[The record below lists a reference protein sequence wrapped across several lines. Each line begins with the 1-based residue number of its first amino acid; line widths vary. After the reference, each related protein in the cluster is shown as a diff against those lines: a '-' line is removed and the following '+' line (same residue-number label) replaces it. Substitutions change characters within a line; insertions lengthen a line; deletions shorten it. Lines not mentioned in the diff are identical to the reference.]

1 VPTDFVFAFE
11 ISAMVGTAQ
20 MRLCPPYKLLM
31 GPGLRREDK
40 QFRLIRPDPCT
51 KTMLALHNRGLQRV
65 SIPAQDAY
73 HFSEFSQGVPALPDP
88 SLPVNFPALG
98 QPVDELAL
106 TEIKGAVLAK
116 LRLAIGKDAGMA
128 TRHDWYKAAA
138 LALRDRIVHHWL
150 TAEKQSYDA
159 GRKRVYYLSLEFLIG
174 RLFTDALNNMGLLPV
189 FEAALGD
196 LGVDLSD
203 LRKCE
208 PDAALGNGGLGRL
221 AACFMESMATLAIP
235 AIGYG
240 IRYDFGLFRQIVA
253 QGWQQEYPD
262 EWLGFGNPWEF
273 QRPEVVYHVHFGGG
287 VERITDAQGRD
298 RAIWHPAETV
308 QAVAYDTPIVGWR
321 GRHVNALRLW
331 SARSPDP
338 LKLDVFNTGDYLGA
352 SAEEARAESICK
364 FLYPNDES
372 PAGRELRLRQEYFFV
387 SASLQ
392 DLVQRHLA
400 SDGQLRSLAS
410 KAAVQLNDTHPS
422 LAVTELMRIL
432 CDLHNFRWD
441 EAWQITVATLSY
453 TNHTLLPE
461 ALETWPVELFER
473 LLPRHLDIIYRINV
487 AHLALADARCPGD
500 VDFRASVSLIDEKSG
515 RRVRMGQLAFVGSH
529 RINGVSAMHSD
540 LMKETVFHDLNH
552 LYPAR
557 ITNKTNGITFRRWLM
572 LANPKLTD
580 LLREACGEAVL
591 DDPSQLQRLEARA
604 SDHAFQQQ
612 FRSVKHRNKIALAR
626 LIGERLN
633 IKVDPGALFDVQ
645 IKRIHEYK
653 RQLLNILETVALYHA
668 IRDEPQRDWVPRVK
682 IFAGKAAASYRYAK
696 LIIKLINDVAE
707 VVNNDPAIAGRLK
720 VAFLAD
726 YNVSLAEVIIP
737 AADLSEQIS
746 TAGMEAS
753 GTGNMKLALNGAL
766 TIGTLD
772 GANIEIRDHVGAE
785 NIAIFGME
793 AMDVVLRRKQGLDA
807 TDVIQRSPHLSRAV
821 NAIASGEF
829 SPDDPGRFESIAHAL
844 RHLDHYMV
852 SADFAAYFDAQRGID
867 ARWLVVPA
875 WTRAS
880 ILNVARMP
888 WFSSDRTIREY
899 AEDIWNV
906 PVRGTSPLASQEP
919 GAQREA
925 TR

>member
-1 VPTDFVFAFE
+1 MP
-11 ISAMVGTAQ
+11 
-20 MRLCPPYKLLM
+20 
-31 GPGLRREDK
+31 
-40 QFRLIRPDPCT
+40 
-51 KTMLALHNRGLQRV
+51 N
-65 SIPAQDAY
+65 
-73 HFSEFSQGVPALPDP
+73 LPDP
-88 SLPVNFPALG
+88 TFPATFPALG

-106 TEIKGAVLAK
+106 AEIKSAILGK

-159 GRKRVYYLSLEFLIG
+159 GSKRVYYLSLEFLIG
-174 RLFTDALNNMGLLPV
+174 RLFTDALNNMGLLKV

-196 LGVDLSD
+196 LGVGLED

-240 IRYDFGLFRQIVA
+240 IRYDFGLFRQIIA

-262 EWLGFGNPWEF
+262 EWLSFGNPWEF

-287 VERITDAQGRD
+287 VERVERKGRD
-298 RAIWHPAETV
+298 LAIWHPAETV
-308 QAVAYDTPIVGWR
+308 QAVAFDTPIVGWR
-321 GRHVNALRLW
+321 GQHVNALRLW

-372 PAGRELRLRQEYFFV
+372 AAGRELRLRQEYFFV
-387 SASLQ
+387 AASLQ
-392 DLVQRHLA
+392 DLINRHLA
-400 SDGQLRSLAS
+400 SDGQLRNLAS
-410 KAAVQLNDTHPS
+410 KVAVQLNDTHPS

-432 CDLHNFRWD
+432 VDLHHFRWD
-441 EAWQITVATLSY
+441 EAWKITVATLSY

-461 ALETWPVELFER
+461 ALETWPVELFQR
-473 LLPRHLDIIYRINV
+473 LLPRHLEIIYRINV
-487 AHLALADARCPGD
+487 AHLAQAEERCPGD

-529 RINGVSAMHSD
+529 SINGVSAMHSD

-552 LYPAR
+552 LYPGR
-557 ITNKTNGITFRRWLM
+557 INNKTNGITFRRWLM

-591 DDPSQLQRLEARA
+591 DDPSRLAQLEALA
-604 SDHAFQQQ
+604 SDNAFQQK
-612 FRSVKHRNKIALAR
+612 FRTVKHHNKVALAR
-626 LIGERLN
+626 LISERVN
-633 IKVDPGALFDVQ
+633 VMVDPGALFDVQ

-653 RQLLNILETVALYHA
+653 RQLLNIVETVALYQA
-668 IRDEPQRDWVPRVK
+668 MKDEPQRDWVPRVK

-696 LIIKLINDVAE
+696 LIIKLINDVAD
-707 VVNNDPAIAGRLK
+707 VVNNDPAIGGRLK

-793 AMDVVLRRKQGLDA
+793 AMDVVVRRKQGLDA
-807 TDVIQRSPHLSRAV
+807 TDVIRRSPTLSRAI
-821 NAIASGEF
+821 NAIGSGEF
-829 SPDDPGRFESIAHAL
+829 SPGDPGRFESIAHAL
-844 RHLDHYMV
+844 RYLDHYMV
-852 SADFAAYFDAQRGID
+852 CADFDSYFEAQRGID
-867 ARWLVVPA
+867 ARWQVVPA

-899 AEDIWNV
+899 AQDIWNV
-906 PVRGTSPLASQEP
+906 PVRGTAPHGLQET
-919 GAQREA
+919 GAQRGA

>member
-1 VPTDFVFAFE
+1 MPDQSQPAKY
-11 ISAMVGTAQ
+11 
-20 MRLCPPYKLLM
+20 PPLN
-31 GPGLRREDK
+31 
-40 QFRLIRPDPCT
+40 
-51 KTMLALHNRGLQRV
+51 A
-65 SIPAQDAY
+65 
-73 HFSEFSQGVPALPDP
+73 
-88 SLPVNFPALG
+88 
-98 QPVDELAL
+98 PVDELAL
-106 TEIKGAVLAK
+106 AEIKSAILAK
-116 LRLAIGKDAGMA
+116 LTLAIGKDAVMA

-138 LALRDRIVHHWL
+138 LALRDRIVHRWL
-150 TAEKQSYDA
+150 LSDKQSYDE

-174 RLFTDALNNMGLLPV
+174 RLFTDALNNMGLLPL
-189 FEAALGD
+189 FDAALGD
-196 LGVDLSD
+196 LGVGLSE

-240 IRYDFGLFRQIVA
+240 IRYDFGLFRQIISH
-253 QGWQQEYPD
+253 GWQQEYPD

-273 QRPEVVYHVHFGGG
+273 QRPEVVYHVHFGGS
-287 VERITDAQGRD
+287 VERVTDPNGRN
-298 RAIWHPAETV
+298 RIIWHPAETV

-321 GRHVNALRLW
+321 GAHVNALRLW
-331 SARSPDP
+331 SARAPDP

-352 SAEEARAESICK
+352 SAEQARAESICK

-372 PAGRELRLRQEYFFV
+372 AAGRELRLRQEYFFV
-387 SASLQ
+387 AASLQ
-392 DLVQRHLA
+392 DLIKRHLA
-400 SDGQLRSLAS
+400 SEGQLRGLAQ

-432 CDLHNFRWD
+432 VDLHNFRWD
-441 EAWQITVATLSY
+441 EAWQITTAVLSY

-461 ALETWPVELFER
+461 ALETWPLELFER
-473 LLPRHLDIIYRINV
+473 MLPRHLEIIYRIND

-500 VDFRASVSLIDEKSG
+500 VEFRASVSLIDEKSG

-552 LYPAR
+552 LYPGR

-572 LANPKLTD
+572 LANPGLTG
-580 LLREACGEAVL
+580 LLREVCGEAVL
-591 DDPSQLQRLEARA
+591 DDPSLLARLEPLAG
-604 SDHAFQQQ
+604 DNAFQQQ
-612 FRSVKHRNKIALAR
+612 FRAVKHRNKIALAR
-626 LIGERLN
+626 LIGERLGVQ
-633 IKVDPGALFDVQ
+633 IDPSALFDVQ

-653 RQLLNILETVALYHA
+653 RQLLNLLETVALYHA
-668 IRDEPQRDWVPRVK
+668 IKDNPQRGWVPRVK

-707 VVNNDPAIAGRLK
+707 VVNNDPAIGGRLK

-772 GANIEIRDHVGAE
+772 GANLEIRDHVGSE

-793 AMDVVLRRKQGLDA
+793 ALDVVVRRKQGLDA
-807 TDVIQRSPHLSRAV
+807 TDVISKSPHLSRAIA
-821 NAIASGEF
+821 AIERGDF
-829 SPDDPGRFESIAHAL
+829 SPDDPGRFESVAHAL

-852 SADFAAYFDAQRGID
+852 SADFDAYYEAQRGID
-867 ARWLVVPA
+867 ARWQVIPA

-906 PVRGTSPLASQEP
+906 PVKSA
-919 GAQREA
+919 EA
-925 TR
+925 LSTVRQAKG

>member
-1 VPTDFVFAFE
+1 
-11 ISAMVGTAQ
+11 
-20 MRLCPPYKLLM
+20 
-31 GPGLRREDK
+31 
-40 QFRLIRPDPCT
+40 
-51 KTMLALHNRGLQRV
+51 V
-65 SIPAQDAY
+65 S
-73 HFSEFSQGVPALPDP
+73 DP
-88 SLPVNFPALG
+88 SFHFAASV
-98 QPVDELAL
+98 QPVDELAVA
-106 TEIKGAVLAK
+106 EIKSAILAK

-128 TRHDWYKAAA
+128 TRHDWYKATA
-138 LALRDRIVHHWL
+138 LALRDRIVHRWV
-150 TAEKQSYDA
+150 TADKESYDA

-174 RLFTDALNNMGLLPV
+174 RLFTDALNNMGLFKV
-189 FEAALGD
+189 FETALED
-196 LGVDLSD
+196 LGVGLPE
-203 LRKCE
+203 LRQCE

-221 AACFMESMATLAIP
+221 AACFMESMATLTIP

-240 IRYDFGLFRQIVA
+240 IRYDFGLFRQILN

-262 EWLGFGNPWEF
+262 VWLSFGNPWEF
-273 QRPEVVYHVHFGGG
+273 QRPEVMYHVHFGGDI
-287 VERITDAQGRD
+287 EHLDDKGRD
-298 RAIWHPAETV
+298 RAVWHPAETV

-321 GRHVNALRLW
+321 GQHVNALRLW

-352 SAEEARAESICK
+352 SAEEARAEAICK

-392 DLVQRHLA
+392 DLIRRHLA
-400 SDGQLRSLAS
+400 ADGQLRSLPQ

-422 LAVTELMRIL
+422 LAVAELMRIL
-432 CDLHNFRWD
+432 VDLHNFRWD
-441 EAWQITVATLSY
+441 EAWKITVATLSY

-461 ALETWPVELFER
+461 ALETWPIELFEK
-473 LLPRHLDIIYRINV
+473 LLPRHMEIIYRINGQ
-487 AHLALADARCPGD
+487 HLALAEAQCPGD
-500 VDFRASVSLIDEKSG
+500 VDYRASVSLIDERSG

-552 LYPAR
+552 LYPGR

-580 LLREACGEAVL
+580 LLRRACGEAVL
-591 DDPSQLQRLEARA
+591 DDPTQLASLESYA
-604 SDHAFQQQ
+604 SDSAFQQQ
-612 FRSVKHRNKIALAR
+612 FRAVKHHNKIALAR
-626 LIGERLN
+626 LIGERMN
-633 IKVDPGALFDVQ
+633 IVVDPSALFDVQ

-653 RQLLNILETVALYHA
+653 RQLLNILETIALYQA
-668 IRDEPQRDWVPRVK
+668 MKDDPQANWVPRVK

-696 LIIKLINDVAE
+696 LIIKLISDVADM
-707 VVNNDPAIAGRLK
+707 VNNDASIGGRLK
-720 VAFLAD
+720 VVFLAD
-726 YNVSLAEVIIP
+726 YNVSLAELIIP

-793 AMDVVLRRKQGLDA
+793 AMDVMVRRKQGLDA
-807 TDVIQRSPHLSRAV
+807 TDVIRRSPQLARAI
-821 NAIASGEF
+821 NAVGGGEF
-829 SPDDPGRFESIAHAL
+829 SPGEADRFESIAHAL
-844 RHLDHYMV
+844 KYLDHYMV
-852 SADFAAYFDAQRGID
+852 SADFDAYYEAQRGID
-867 ARWLVVPA
+867 ARWQVVPA

-880 ILNVARMP
+880 ILNVARMA

-899 AEDIWNV
+899 AADIWNV
-906 PVRGTSPLASQEP
+906 PVSPTPVAHATGKQRGA
-919 GAQREA
+919 G
-925 TR
+925 

>member
-1 VPTDFVFAFE
+1 
-11 ISAMVGTAQ
+11 
-20 MRLCPPYKLLM
+20 
-31 GPGLRREDK
+31 
-40 QFRLIRPDPCT
+40 
-51 KTMLALHNRGLQRV
+51 
-65 SIPAQDAY
+65 
-73 HFSEFSQGVPALPDP
+73 LPDQP
-88 SLPVNFPALG
+88 QPTKYPPLNA
-98 QPVDELAL
+98 PVDELAL
-106 TEIKGAVLAK
+106 AEIKSAILAK
-116 LRLAIGKDAGMA
+116 LTLTIGKDAAMA

-138 LALRDRIVHHWL
+138 LALRDRIVHRWL
-150 TAEKQSYDA
+150 LSEKQSYDE

-189 FEAALGD
+189 FDAALGD
-196 LGVDLSD
+196 LGVGLSD

-240 IRYDFGLFRQIVA
+240 IRYDFGLFRQIISH
-253 QGWQQEYPD
+253 GWQQEYPD

-273 QRPEVVYHVHFGGG
+273 QRPEVVYHVHFGGS
-287 VERITDAQGRD
+287 VERVTEANGRD

-321 GRHVNALRLW
+321 GAHVNALRLW
-331 SARSPDP
+331 SARAPDP

-352 SAEEARAESICK
+352 SAEQARAESICK

-372 PAGRELRLRQEYFFV
+372 AAGRELRLRQEYFFV
-387 SASLQ
+387 AASLQ
-392 DLVQRHLA
+392 DLVKRHLA
-400 SDGQLRSLAS
+400 SEGQLRGLAQ

-432 CDLHNFRWD
+432 VDLHNFRWD
-441 EAWQITVATLSY
+441 EAWALTTAVLSY

-461 ALETWPVELFER
+461 ALETWPLELFER
-473 LLPRHLDIIYRINV
+473 MLPRHLEIIYRIND
-487 AHLALADARCPGD
+487 AHLKLADARCPGD

-552 LYPAR
+552 LYPGR

-572 LANPKLTD
+572 LANPGLTN
-580 LLREACGEAVL
+580 LLREVCGEAVL
-591 DDPSQLQRLEARA
+591 DDPSHLSRLEALA
-604 SDHAFQQQ
+604 GDNAFQQR
-612 FRSVKHRNKIALAR
+612 FRAVKHRNKIALAR
-626 LIGERLN
+626 LIGERLGVQ
-633 IKVDPGALFDVQ
+633 IDPGALFDVQ

-653 RQLLNILETVALYHA
+653 RQLLNLLETVALYHE
-668 IRDEPQRDWVPRVK
+668 IKDNPQAPWVPRVK

-707 VVNNDPAIAGRLK
+707 VVNNDPGIGGKLK
-720 VAFLAD
+720 LAFLAD
-726 YNVSLAEVIIP
+726 YNVSLAEIIIP

-772 GANIEIRDHVGAE
+772 GANREIRDHVGAE

-793 AMDVVLRRKQGLDA
+793 ALDVVARRKQGLDA
-807 TDVIQRSPHLSRAV
+807 TDVIVRSPHLSRAIA
-821 NAIASGEF
+821 AIERGDF
-829 SPDDPGRFESIAHAL
+829 SPDDPTRFESVAHAL

-852 SADFAAYFDAQRGID
+852 SADFDAYFGAQRGID
-867 ARWLVVPA
+867 ARWQVVPA

-906 PVRGTSPLASQEP
+906 PVQPTAQASPARLAK
-919 GAQREA
+919 G
-925 TR
+925 

>member
-1 VPTDFVFAFE
+1 
-11 ISAMVGTAQ
+11 
-20 MRLCPPYKLLM
+20 
-31 GPGLRREDK
+31 
-40 QFRLIRPDPCT
+40 
-51 KTMLALHNRGLQRV
+51 
-65 SIPAQDAY
+65 
-73 HFSEFSQGVPALPDP
+73 
-88 SLPVNFPALG
+88 
-98 QPVDELAL
+98 
-106 TEIKGAVLAK
+106 
-116 LRLAIGKDAGMA
+116 
-128 TRHDWYKAAA
+128 
-138 LALRDRIVHHWL
+138 
-150 TAEKQSYDA
+150 
-159 GRKRVYYLSLEFLIG
+159 
-174 RLFTDALNNMGLLPV
+174 MGLLPV

-240 IRYDFGLFRQIVA
+240 IRYDFGLFRQIIA
-253 QGWQQEYPD
+253 EGWQHEYPD
-262 EWLGFGNPWEF
+262 EWLSFGNPWEF
-273 QRPEVVYHVHFGGG
+273 QRPEVVYQIQFGGH
-287 VERITDAQGRD
+287 VEHADD
-298 RAIWHPAETV
+298 RATWLSAETV

-321 GRHVNALRLW
+321 GQHVNALRLW

-338 LKLDVFNTGDYLGA
+338 LKLEVFNTGDYLGA
-352 SAEEARAESICK
+352 VAEEARAESICK

-372 PAGRELRLRQEYFFV
+372 AAGRELRLRQEYFFV

-392 DLVQRHLA
+392 DLIKRHLA
-400 SDGQLRSLAS
+400 ADGQLRSLPS
-410 KAAVQLNDTHPS
+410 KVAVQLNDTHPS

-432 CDLHNFRWD
+432 VDLHNFRWD
-441 EAWQITVATLSY
+441 DAWKITVETLSY

-473 LLPRHLDIIYRINV
+473 LLPRHLEIIYRINV
-487 AHLALADARCPGD
+487 QHLALADHRCPGD
-500 VDFRASVSLIDEKSG
+500 IDFRAAVSLIDEKSG

-552 LYPAR
+552 LYPGR

-572 LANPKLTD
+572 LANPRLTG
-580 LLREACGEAVL
+580 LIRETCGEAVL
-591 DDPSQLQRLEARA
+591 DDFSLFEHLEVRA
-604 SDHAFQQQ
+604 SDNAFQQR
-612 FRSVKHRNKIALAR
+612 FRDVKHHNKVALAR
-626 LIGERLN
+626 LMGERLN
-633 IKVDPGALFDVQ
+633 VMVDPSALFDVQ

-668 IRDEPQRDWVPRVK
+668 IKDEPQRDWVPRVK

-707 VVNNDPAIAGRLK
+707 IVNNDPVIAGRLK

-753 GTGNMKLALNGAL
+753 GTGNMKLSLNGAL

-793 AMDVVLRRKQGLDA
+793 AGDIMIRRKQGLDA
-807 TDVIQRSPHLSRAV
+807 TDAIRKSPRLERAIR
-821 NAIASGEF
+821 AIERGEF
-829 SPDDPGRFESIAHAL
+829 SPDDAARFESIGHAL
-844 RHLDHYMV
+844 RFLDHYMV
-852 SADFAAYFDAQRGID
+852 CADFDSYYEAQRGID
-867 ARWLVVPA
+867 ARWQVVPA

-899 AEDIWNV
+899 AEEIWNV
-906 PVRGTSPLASQEP
+906 PVRVAAPTVQEP
-919 GAQREA
+919 GARRDA